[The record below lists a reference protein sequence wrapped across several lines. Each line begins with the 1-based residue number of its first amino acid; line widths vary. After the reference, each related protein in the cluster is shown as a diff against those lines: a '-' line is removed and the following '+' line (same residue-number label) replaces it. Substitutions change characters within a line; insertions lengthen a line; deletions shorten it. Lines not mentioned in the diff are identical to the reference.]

1 MDVVVEIIFNVVEE
15 KEEVMGNRRIPIVL
29 NIDDIS
35 A

>member
-15 KEEVMGNRRIPIVL
+15 KEEVMGNRMIPIVL